1 MKVKADTLARTIF
14 LALSLINLILSAFGK
29 VPLQLEESFIYE
41 VCSLAAVLIA
51 SIAAWWKNNSFT
63 KAAIKADE
71 TLTEIRTI
79 NSVNKSSQG

>member
-14 LALSLINLILSAFGK
+14 LALTLINLILNALGK

-41 VCSLAAVLIA
+41 VCTLAAVLLA
-51 SIAAWWKNNSFT
+51 SITAWWKNNSFT

-71 TLTEIRTI
+71 VLAKEKLLLVA
-79 NSVNKSSQG
+79 NSNG

>member
-14 LALSLINLILSAFGK
+14 LALTLINLILSAFGK

-41 VCSLAAVLIA
+41 VCSLAAVLLA

-71 TLTEIRTI
+71 VLAKEKLLKSA
-79 NSVNKSSQG
+79 NSNG

>member
-1 MKVKADTLARTIF
+1 MKVKADTIARTIF
-14 LALSLINLILSAFGK
+14 LALTLINLILNAFGK

-41 VCSLAAVLIA
+41 VCTLAAMFLA

-71 TLTEIRTI
+71 VLAKEKLLASA
-79 NSVNKSSQG
+79 NSNG

>member
-14 LALSLINLILSAFGK
+14 LALTLINLILSAFGK
-29 VPLQLEESFIYE
+29 VPLQLEERFIYE
-41 VCSLAAVLIA
+41 VCSLAAVLLA

-71 TLTEIRTI
+71 VLAKEKLLASA
-79 NSVNKSSQG
+79 NSNG

>member
-14 LALSLINLILSAFGK
+14 LALTLINLILSAFGK

-71 TLTEIRTI
+71 VLAKEKLLASA
-79 NSVNKSSQG
+79 NSNG

>member
-14 LALSLINLILSAFGK
+14 LALTLINLILNAFGK

-41 VCSLAAVLIA
+41 VCSLAAVLLA

-71 TLTEIRTI
+71 VLAKEKLLASA
-79 NSVNKSSQG
+79 NSNG

>member
-1 MKVKADTLARTIF
+1 MIVKADTLARTIF
-14 LALSLINLILSAFGK
+14 LALTLINLILSAFGK

-41 VCSLAAVLIA
+41 VCSLAAVLLA

-71 TLTEIRTI
+71 VLAKEKLLASA
-79 NSVNKSSQG
+79 NSNG

>member
-14 LALSLINLILSAFGK
+14 LALTLINLILSAFGK

-41 VCSLAAVLIA
+41 VCSLAAVLVA
-51 SIAAWWKNNSFT
+51 SIVAWWKNNSFT

-71 TLTEIRTI
+71 VLEKEKLLASA
-79 NSVNKSSQG
+79 NSNG

>member
-14 LALSLINLILSAFGK
+14 LALTLINLILSAFGK

-41 VCSLAAVLIA
+41 VCSLAAVLLA

-71 TLTEIRTI
+71 VLAKEKLLASA
-79 NSVNKSSQG
+79 NSNG